1 MATMFVYASVKFFF
15 KAFIGRY
22 QWRAISIFRPYFW
35 FDDIWSGYYKSDS
48 ETYMQIHE
56 KYIQ

>member
-1 MATMFVYASVKFFF
+1 MPVLIFFF